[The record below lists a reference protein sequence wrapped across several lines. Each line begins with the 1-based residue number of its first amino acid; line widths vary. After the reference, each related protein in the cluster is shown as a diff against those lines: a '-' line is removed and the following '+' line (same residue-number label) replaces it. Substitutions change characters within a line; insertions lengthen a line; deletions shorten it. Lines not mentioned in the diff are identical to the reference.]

1 MPVDLSLYLVTDSTP
16 AILKSRDLCY
26 VVEEALKGGM
36 SVAHYFCSLLTIAGV
51 TIVQY
56 RDKKSDTA
64 VQVETAKKLHQITRK
79 YNVPLLINDRVD
91 VAVAAGVEGVHLGQD
106 DMSKWSHPVTSIL
119 TRQASPRRRDCFPI
133 MPLSESA
140 HQISKKP
147 RRPLTKEPTIS
158 G

>member
-16 AILKSRDLCY
+16 AILKGRDLCY
-26 VVEEALKGGM
+26 VVEEALKGGR
-36 SVAHYFCSLLTIAGV
+36 SVVRCYCSIADLAGV

-106 DMSKWSHPVTSIL
+106 DMSKWPRPVTSSL
-119 TRQASPRRRDCFPI
+119 TRQVSSRRRDSFPI
-133 MPLSESA
+133 MPLSESV
-140 HQISKKP
+140 HRVSKKP
-147 RRPLTKEPTIS
+147 ERPLTKEPTIS